1 MTPNNHQKTYN
12 IRWSDRIF
20 EKTEEAT
27 TMQDAVKIAKD
38 PLYWPIEISNYQHM
52 TTVISD
58 GDSEIIFPYSELKNL

>member
-1 MTPNNHQKTYN
+1 MSPNNYKKVYT
-12 IRWSDRIF
+12 ITWSDGII

-27 TMQDAVKIAKD
+27 TMQAAVKIAKD

-58 GDSEIIFPYSELKNL
+58 GESEITFSYNELKRL

>member
-52 TTVISD
+52 TTAISD
-58 GDSEIIFPYSELKNL
+58 GESEITFSYNELKRL